1 MHADFDHLPEPP
13 PVLARLRSFLLSGL
27 ENPCRLRGSVSWT
40 VESTPKEEPW
50 QLSIALDSLAV
61 SPWQRGLKCHGEA
74 AKLQMSMEVA
84 ELLAREIHTA
94 DYRDPRIMKCTR
106 FSGDLTLLTHVA
118 KALVVPGSENLA
130 RLDWATQRDAPA
142 YSATKIDRVHQP
154 SEQEILGRIADGQP
168 FVATGI
174 SPPSAHGVWTLER
187 LRERYSDVLLRV
199 RSADWQETV
208 GQFVDRVQAHMRGDV
223 SVPLIEGFTKAYTEG
238 STLPGAMR
246 ADFMPHRFTLDDYI
260 EPQIWLG
267 AVPVDVPASS
277 LHRDPLD
284 GFLFQLMGRKK
295 LVLYSPDQAPLL
307 YPMKAWNN
315 YQPCWVAPENPRLD
329 VFPDFARARP
339 LEVVLHPGELLIQP
353 AGWFHAVYCLD
364 SPTFSVSYF
373 LRH

>member
-1 MHADFDHLPEPP
+1 MTTNLISAPTCLQSLREFLHANWENPLLLNGTLCLYVITNDDEGWESILTFSSGKLSQWENRNSMHETDACLAMPLDVVDHLT
-13 PVLARLRSFLLSGL
+13 
-27 ENPCRLRGSVSWT
+27 NNIH
-40 VESTPKEEPW
+40 
-50 QLSIALDSLAV
+50 SI
-61 SPWQRGLKCHGEA
+61 
-74 AKLQMSMEVA
+74 
-84 ELLAREIHTA
+84 
-94 DYRDPRIMKCTR
+94 DYRNPKIMERTHV
-106 FSGDLTLLTHVA
+106 SGDMRLVNHVA
-118 KALVVPGSENLA
+118 KALLKPGPNA
-130 RLDWATQRDAPA
+130 KKRLDWATQRNTPA
-142 YSATKIDRVHQP
+142 YKVAQVARVHQP
-154 SEQEILGRIADGQP
+154 SELEILSRIAEGLP

-174 SPPSAHGVWTLER
+174 SPPGTHGTWTLER
-187 LRERYSDVLLRV
+187 LRERYEDVLLRV

-208 GQFVDRVQAHMRGDV
+208 GQFVDRVQAHMRGEI
-223 SVPLIEGFTKAYTEG
+223 SVPLVEGFTKAYTEG
-238 STLPGAMR
+238 CALPEAMR

-329 VFPDFARARP
+329 VFPDFARASP

-364 SPTFSVSYF
+364 SPTFSISYF

>member
-1 MHADFDHLPEPP
+1 MSTAAPSRPDCLNTITSQ
-13 PVLARLRSFLLSGL
+13 LAKGW
-27 ENPCRLRGSVSWT
+27 ENPLGLQGTVNLFAQHDSSGGWAATVAVHTGTMSEWRLQTSPEQADANLHMPIEVL
-40 VESTPKEEPW
+40 
-50 QLSIALDSLAV
+50 QLLTDS
-61 SPWQRGLKCHGEA
+61 
-74 AKLQMSMEVA
+74 
-84 ELLAREIHTA
+84 IHTL
-94 DYRDPRIMKCTR
+94 DYRDPTVMSRTTVK
-106 FSGDLTLLTHVA
+106 GDMRLINHVA
-118 KALVVPGSENLA
+118 KVLLAPGSDAKE
-130 RLDWATQRDAPA
+130 RLDWATQRDAQA
-142 YSATKIDRVHQP
+142 YQATDLERVHQP
-154 SEQEILGRIADGQP
+154 SELAILGRIAEGLP
-168 FVATGI
+168 FVATGL
-174 SPPSAHGVWTLER
+174 SPPGAHGVWTLER
-187 LRERYSDVLLRV
+187 LRERYGDVLLRV

-208 GQFVDRVQAHMRGDV
+208 GQFVDRVQAHIRGDV
-223 SVPLIEGFTKAYTEG
+223 TGPLVEGFTKAYTEG
-238 STLPGAMR
+238 STLPEAMR

-260 EPQIWLG
+260 DPQIWLG

-284 GFLFQLMGRKK
+284 GFLFQVMGRKK